1 MKKFAFLLTLFLAF
15 TFSFAQEKMADK
27 VCKTPCANHLELV
40 LILDKSG
47 SMSGLESDTIGGFNS
62 MIDKQREL
70 GLNTNVTTVLFDT
83 NFNIIHDRVDIK
95 KIEKLTNK
103 EYFASGN
110 TALLDAVGSTINR
123 IERVSDI
130 YAKDNRVLFVI
141 ITDGMENSSKE
152 YTKSQINQ
160 MITAKQSKY
169 EWEFIFLGANIDAV
183 SEAQSLG
190 IKGSNAVKYQN
201 SGEGVRKN
209 FEAAAEFSKDMI
221 EDKKDSSKWKE
232 KVLEDKQ
239 R

>member
-1 MKKFAFLLTLFLAF
+1 MKKFAFLLALFLVV
-15 TFSFAQEKMADK
+15 TLSFAQEKIADS
-27 VCKTPCANHLELV
+27 VCKTPCANHLEMV

-83 NFNIIHDRVDIK
+83 NFNIIHDRIDIK
-95 KIEKLTNK
+95 KVEKLTSK

-110 TALLDAVGSTINR
+110 TALLDAVGSAINK

-141 ITDGMENSSKE
+141 ITDGQENSSKE
-152 YTKSQINQ
+152 FSKAQIKE
-160 MITAKQSKY
+160 MISAKQSKY
-169 EWEFIFLGANIDAV
+169 DWEFIFLGANIDAV

-201 SGEGVRKN
+201 SSEGVRKN
-209 FEAAAEFSKDMI
+209 FEAAVEFSKDMMD
-221 EDKKDSSKWKE
+221 DKKESSKWKE
-232 KVLEDKQ
+232 KVLEDRQK
-239 R
+239 

>member
-1 MKKFAFLLTLFLAF
+1 MKKFAFLLAIVLSAIL
-15 TFSFAQEKMADK
+15 SFAQEKPLDTD
-27 VCKTPCANHLELV
+27 CKAPCANHLEMV

-70 GLNTNVTTVLFDT
+70 GLKTHVTTILFDT
-83 NFNIIHDRVDIK
+83 NFNVIHDRVDIK

-110 TALLDAVGSTINR
+110 TALLDAVGSAINK

-130 YAKDNRVLFVI
+130 YARDNRVLFVI
-141 ITDGMENSSKE
+141 ITDGQENSSKE
-152 YTKSQINQ
+152 FSKSQIKQ

-169 EWEFIFLGANIDAV
+169 DWEFIFLGANIDAV
-183 SEAQSLG
+183 SEAESIG

-201 SGEGVRKN
+201 SSDGVRKN
-209 FEAAAEFSKDMI
+209 FEAAAEFSKDIM
-221 EDKKDSSKWKE
+221 DNKKESSKWKE

>member
-1 MKKFAFLLTLFLAF
+1 M
-15 TFSFAQEKMADK
+15 SFAQEKIADT

-95 KIEKLTNK
+95 KIEKLTDK

-130 YAKDNRVLFVI
+130 YVKDNRVLFVI

-152 YTKSQINQ
+152 YTKAQIKE
-160 MITAKQSKY
+160 MISAKQSKY
-169 EWEFIFLGANIDAV
+169 DWEFIFLGANIDAV
-183 SEAQSLG
+183 SEAKSLG

-201 SGEGVRKN
+201 SSEGVRRN
-209 FEAAAEFSKDMI
+209 FEAAAEFSKDMMD
-221 EDKKDSSKWKE
+221 DKKESSKWKE

-239 R
+239 K